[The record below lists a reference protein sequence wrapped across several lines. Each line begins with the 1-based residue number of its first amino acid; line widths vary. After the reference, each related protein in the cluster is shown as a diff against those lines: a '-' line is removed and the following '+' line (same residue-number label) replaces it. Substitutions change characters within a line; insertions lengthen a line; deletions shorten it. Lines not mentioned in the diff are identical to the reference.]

1 MFYYVMMYLGMASP
15 KRLPVV
21 IVGHRRYFFDQKLAQ
36 LRCVDCPSDYI
47 DLSEFEV
54 GALNFRF
61 VASELNPS
69 G

>member
-1 MFYYVMMYLGMASP
+1 MMYLGVVSP
-15 KRLPVV
+15 KRLRVV
-21 IVGHRRYFFDQKLAQ
+21 IVGHRKYFFDQRLAQ

-47 DLSEFEV
+47 ELSEFEV

-61 VASELNPS
+61 TASELNSS

>member
-1 MFYYVMMYLGMASP
+1 MTPLGVASP

-21 IVGHRRYFFDQKLAQ
+21 IVGHRKYFFDQKLAQ

-47 DLSEFEV
+47 ELSELEV

-61 VASELNPS
+61 VASELNS
-69 G
+69 SE